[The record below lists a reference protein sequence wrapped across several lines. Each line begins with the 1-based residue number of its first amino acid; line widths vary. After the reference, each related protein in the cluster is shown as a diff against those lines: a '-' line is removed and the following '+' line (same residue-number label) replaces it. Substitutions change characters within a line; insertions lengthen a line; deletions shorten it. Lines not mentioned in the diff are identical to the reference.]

1 MVDYQTIKR
10 QVDEVISYS
19 QGIADPQT
27 EELLQRWMKAK
38 EYYIE
43 FFGGLTYEV
52 GPIQIHLDEDTK
64 ENMLDEFLDTL
75 ANVYQNYDLID
86 FITANK
92 ENFYA
97 NKIEKSYH
105 YNDITI
111 PAGMKLIRAFKF
123 FEDNPSALHDMQ
135 DLASRL
141 IQEDKI
147 EGKLCLS
154 VHPLDYLSSSMNNH
168 NWRSCHA
175 LDGEYRS
182 GNLSYMVD
190 TSTVICYIK
199 ANEDMSIPLFPEH
212 LKWNSKKWRVLIFL
226 SEDHTFMMAGKQYPF
241 SSMYALDEVR
251 LALAKVLHIE
261 GKFSPFYNMSGWKN
275 EYILEEENELN
286 ADLNDKY
293 LVVRGDLVALNDIV
307 YDVEGDSALHFND
320 LLRSCTYKKPFYAMQ
335 GEYRW
340 MGEHFPHPKIPIGGR
355 VACPQ
360 SGCHDLTISE
370 TMRCEDC
377 ELKYGHEEN
386 DVFTSCN
393 CCGSRMYRDNA
404 TVVED
409 NDVVCDKCFK
419 KYCFICDR
427 CDEIH
432 YLTNR
437 IYDKEYDEYV
447 CNYCYNERKEM
458 RENYGE

>member
-27 EELLQRWMKAK
+27 EELLQKWMKAK
-38 EYYIE
+38 EFYIE
-43 FFGGLTYEV
+43 KFGGLTHEV

-64 ENMLDEFLDTL
+64 QNMLDEFLDTI

-86 FITANK
+86 FISANK
-92 ENFYA
+92 ESFYA
-97 NKIEKSYH
+97 NKLEKAYSY
-105 YNDITI
+105 NEVTI

-123 FEDNPSALHDMQ
+123 FEDSPSALHDMQ

-147 EGKLCLS
+147 EGTLCLS

-175 LDGEYRS
+175 LDGEYRA

-190 TSTVICYIK
+190 ESTVICYIK
-199 ANEDMSIPLFPEH
+199 AKEDMSIPLFPDH
-212 LKWNSKKWRVLIFL
+212 LKWNSKKWRVLIFF
-226 SEDHTFMMAGKQYPF
+226 STDHTFMVAGKQYPF
-241 SSMYALDEVR
+241 SSMVALDETR
-251 LALAKVLHIE
+251 LALANILDLE
-261 GKFSPFYNMSGWKN
+261 AKFSPFYNVSEWKDKYVT
-275 EYILEEENELN
+275 EDDIDV
-286 ADLNDKY
+286 DLNDKY
-293 LVVRGDLVALNDIV
+293 IVVRGDLVAFSDIV
-307 YDVEGDSALHFND
+307 YDVDEDNPLHFND
-320 LLRSCTYKKPFYAMQ
+320 LLRSCTYKKPFYAMK
-335 GEYRW
+335 GGYRW
-340 MGEHFPHPKIPIGGR
+340 MGDRFPHPKIPIGGR
-355 VACPQ
+355 VVCPQ
-360 SGCHDLTISE
+360 CGRHDLTISE

-404 TVVED
+404 TIVED
-409 NDVVCDKCFK
+409 NDTVCDKCFK
-419 KYCFICDR
+419 KYCFICER

-437 IYDKEYDEYV
+437 VYDKEYDEYV